1 MVSGIEVEQ
10 LLLLWRRDVG
20 TQTKSYQLS
29 SCVITTIV
37 PVWFNCVLRSEVELG
52 LFKDTV
58 NHITWI

>member
-29 SCVITTIV
+29 GCVITTIV
-37 PVWFNCVLRSEVELG
+37 PVWYNCVLRSEV
-52 LFKDTV
+52 
-58 NHITWI
+58 